1 LQWQHHGKRGALA
14 NGAGDVD
21 AAMVVF
27 HDAAGEGQ
35 SQAGAF
41 AFGRVK
47 RAENVGQMVGR
58 DAASV
63 VRDFV
68 DRRCALG
75 VSR

>member
-1 LQWQHHGKRGALA
+1 
-14 NGAGDVD
+14 
-21 AAMVVF
+21 MVVF